1 MAAEQLRPCSVCGPA
16 TVFLTSRMS
25 YLFFPNLILKTET
38 GIAKGERLLITT
50 HLD

>member
-1 MAAEQLRPCSVCGPA
+1 MAAEQLHPCSVCGPA
-16 TVFLTSRMS
+16 TVFLTSKIS
-25 YLFFPNLILKTET
+25 YLLFPNLIFKTEI